1 MSKPGAGPEADP
13 AARGPMLSVDD
24 ARRAILDLCAP
35 LGPESVSLADA
46 AGRVLAAAAT
56 ALRTQP
62 PFDAAA
68 MDGWA
73 VRASDALLGA
83 RLAPVDEAAA
93 GSRADRPLGA
103 KEAIRIFT
111 GAPMPE
117 GADALVIQE
126 DAEFEADGC
135 VRINEAAVTGAH
147 IRRSGIDFRT
157 GETLLAGARRLSP
170 EDIALAA
177 AAGRPWL
184 TVSRR
189 PRLALLSL
197 GDELKQPGEPLGPDD
212 IVASN
217 AYGVAALARAAGAD
231 VILSPPVPDD
241 LAALRAAIRDA
252 ASADLIVTLGGAS
265 DGDHDLARPAF
276 AAEGGSLGFY
286 KIAMRPGKPLAS
298 GVLGRAVTLGLP
310 GNPVSAMVCARLF
323 LIPAI
328 ERLQGL
334 PGAAPMTGPIAL
346 ASALEA
352 NGPREHYMRASLE
365 GPPGDRRIRPVD
377 SQDSSLLSRLSGAD
391 ALIVRPPF
399 ADAADAGTDVQ
410 VLRLRADICV

>member
-1 MSKPGAGPEADP
+1 MSNVPSDP
-13 AARGPMLSVDD
+13 AARGPMLSVAD
-24 ARRAILDLCAP
+24 ARKEILYLCAP
-35 LGPESVSLADA
+35 LDAESVPLTEA
-46 AGRVLAAAAT
+46 AGRVLAEEAT

-73 VRASDALLGA
+73 VRAEEATLGA
-83 RLAPVDEAAA
+83 TLSPSGEAAA
-93 GSRADRPLGA
+93 GSRADRALG
-103 KEAIRIFT
+103 KGEAIRIFT

-126 DAEFEADGC
+126 DAETLANGR
-135 VRINEAAVTGAH
+135 VQINEAAVAGLH
-147 IRRSGIDFRT
+147 IRKSGVDFHE
-157 GETLLAGARRLSP
+157 GALLLPALRRLSP
-170 EDIALAA
+170 EDVALAA

-184 TVSRR
+184 SVSRR
-189 PRLALLSL
+189 PRVALLSL
-197 GDELKQPGEPLGPDD
+197 GDELKLPGEKLGPDD

-217 AYGVAALARAAGAD
+217 AYGVAALAREAGAE
-231 VILSPPVPDD
+231 VSLSPPVPDD
-241 LAALRAAIRDA
+241 LGALRTAIRG
-252 ASADLIVTLGGAS
+252 ASGADLIVTLGGAS

-286 KIAMRPGKPLAS
+286 KIAMRPGKPLAC
-298 GVLGRAVTLGLP
+298 GTLARAVTLGLP

-334 PGAAPMTGPIAL
+334 PGAAPRTIDL
-346 ASALEA
+346 ASGAALEA
-352 NGPREHYMRASLE
+352 NGPREHYMRAVIE
-365 GPPGDRRIRPVD
+365 GPVGSRSVRAVD

-399 ADAADAGTDVQ
+399 AKASEAGALVP
-410 VLRLRADICV
+410 VILLRPFENA